1 MPGIITLLDD
11 EFAARVRAVQEAM
24 ASEFGVARGYPG
36 DLPHF
41 TYHLSDSCDLEGAAE
56 VAARISAAQARFT
69 VSTSGF
75 GVFTG
80 AEVAIY
86 IPIARNDGLAA
97 LHRRIC
103 EEMDAA
109 GQPNNPYYHPDR
121 ALPHITI
128 AQQNLRAEAM
138 PGVLAWLTTQDL
150 SWNVPVTNLALA
162 DQSPFSARVIGR
174 WELQRG

>member
-24 ASEFGVARGYPG
+24 ASEFGILRGYPG

-41 TYHLSDSCDLEGAAE
+41 TYHLSDSCDLDASAE

-86 IPIARNDGLAA
+86 VPIARSDTLAA

-150 SWNVPVTNLALA
+150 SWNVPVTNLTLA
-162 DQSPFSARVIGR
+162 DQTPFSARIIGR
-174 WELQRG
+174 WAFHEG